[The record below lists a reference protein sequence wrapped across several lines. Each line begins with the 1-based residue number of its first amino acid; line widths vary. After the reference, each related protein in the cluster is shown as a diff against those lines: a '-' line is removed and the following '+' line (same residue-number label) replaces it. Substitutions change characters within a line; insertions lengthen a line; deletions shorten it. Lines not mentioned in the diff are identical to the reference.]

1 MQPNYILHALTANA
15 ATLGVHWIYDPNF
28 IANLAKT
35 QSIFF
40 MQQTKVNYDQAKPSY
55 LAYPNEPLGGV
66 TVQGRFLMWLYE
78 ALKIN
83 PNLSQQEYGD
93 LIYSHIRPGGD
104 YHGYIE
110 TYGHKFLMNRLND
123 SMKLNLPL
131 IVMDDDHL
139 VGFVPYLVVKQLGL
153 PTEKAWELAQLFTD
167 KTDYL
172 DLFKMFDHIIQG
184 LNTKPLKLLLEEA
197 VNLAPRRFQ
206 MTVKKALEINDT
218 STLVKQYAGTA
229 CSINQ
234 SIPIIIHLL
243 YHSTSFED
251 MLMRNAL
258 ISGAIS
264 ERGMMLGA
272 ILGAI
277 YPPSETMVQQLSSKI
292 KSIFLV

>member
-40 MQQTKVNYDQAKPSY
+40 IQQTKVNYDQAKPSY

-110 TYGHKFLMNRLND
+110 TYGHKFLINRLNA
-123 SMKLNLPL
+123 SMTLNLPS

-139 VGFVPYLVVKQLGL
+139 VGFVPYIVVKQLGL
-153 PTEKAWELAQLFTD
+153 PTDKAWELAQLFTD

-172 DLFKMFDHIIQG
+172 DLFKMFDHVFSG
-184 LNTKPLKLLLEEA
+184 LKIKSLKTLLEEA
-197 VNLAPRRFQ
+197 VLLAPRRFQ

-218 STLVKQYAGTA
+218 LTLVKQYAGTA

-234 SIPIIIHLL
+234 SIPIIVHLL

-251 MLMRNAL
+251 MLMRNAF

-277 YPPSETMVQQLSSKI
+277 YPPPETMIQKLSHPI